1 MPKGSNIKK
10 GMRPGGRKKGGLNK
24 RTIEKVEEAR
34 IAVENAR
41 GAGKKLAK
49 EVLEDFM
56 HLFARMADAH
66 HGAALGQQTAIQPN
80 GNKPV
85 FEPSEEKFQI
95 YAKLAVDTAK
105 ALADFQSPK
114 FRAIMVTAPT
124 GDPEKPM
131 VTRDGNLLTIDDPI
145 AAARVYARIMKAGA

>member
-34 IAVENAR
+34 IAVENSR

-56 HLFARMADAH
+56 HLFAGMAASYQPLPPGIVDARR
-66 HGAALGQQTAIQPN
+66 QPD
-80 GNKPV
+80 
-85 FEPSEEKFQI
+85 EEKFQI